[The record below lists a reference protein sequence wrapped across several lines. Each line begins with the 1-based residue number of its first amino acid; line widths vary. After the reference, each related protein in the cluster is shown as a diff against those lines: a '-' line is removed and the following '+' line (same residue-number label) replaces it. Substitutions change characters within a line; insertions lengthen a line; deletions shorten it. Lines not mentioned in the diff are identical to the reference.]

1 MKKKINKICF
11 YVVLSAT
18 LMQFLGACE
27 KKAETPTLPQSQAA
41 KVVKPQMPVQKPD
54 SSAKAIS
61 PAGSVTD
68 FNSQKDPF
76 KPFVAETKASPVAK
90 KNRFGQVLPILN
102 YDVSQFKIS
111 GIIIGLKENSAMIV
125 DPTGKPY
132 VVKTG
137 MDIGRNDGRITKIAP
152 NFIDV
157 FEQYRDENGKLI
169 KKTVRLTLPKKE

>member
-11 YVVLSAT
+11 YALFSVT
-18 LMQFLGACE
+18 LTLFSSACE
-27 KKAETPTLPQSQAA
+27 KKAETPPLQQPQASA
-41 KVVKPQMPVQKPD
+41 VVKPKMPVQRPE
-54 SSAKAIS
+54 SSARAI
-61 PAGSVTD
+61 PVAGSVTD
-68 FNSQKDPF
+68 FNTQKDPF
-76 KPFVAETKASPVAK
+76 KAFIAETKATPVAK

-102 YDVSQFKIS
+102 FDVSQFKIS
-111 GIIIGLKENSAMIV
+111 GIIIGLKENSAMVV

-152 NFIDV
+152 NFIEV

>member
-1 MKKKINKICF
+1 MKKKINKLSF
-11 YVVLSAT
+11 YIALFAT
-18 LMQFLGACE
+18 LTLFSSACE
-27 KKAETPTLPQSQAA
+27 KKAETPPLPQSQAP
-41 KVVKPQMPVQKPD
+41 KVEKPQMPLQKPV
-54 SSAKAIS
+54 SSVKS
-61 PAGSVTD
+61 TSVAGSVTD
-68 FNSQKDPF
+68 FSTQKDPF
-76 KPFVAETKASPVAK
+76 KPFLAETKRSPVAK

>member
-1 MKKKINKICF
+1 MKKKLNRISF
-11 YVVLSAT
+11 YVVLSAMLT
-18 LMQFLGACE
+18 LFSSACE
-27 KKAETPTLPQSQAA
+27 KKAETPPLPQPQAP
-41 KVVKPQMPVQKPD
+41 KIVKPPMPVQKQD
-54 SSAKAIS
+54 SSAKALS
-61 PAGSVTD
+61 PAGSVID
-68 FNSQKDPF
+68 FNTQKDPF

-102 YDVSQFKIS
+102 FDVPQFKIS
-111 GIIIGLKENSAMIV
+111 GIIIGLKEHSAMVV

-137 MDIGRNDGRITKIAP
+137 MDIGRNNGRITKIAP

>member
-1 MKKKINKICF
+1 MKKKLNKICF

-18 LMQFLGACE
+18 LTLVASGCE
-27 KKAETPTLPQSQAA
+27 KKAETPPLPQPQAP
-41 KVVKPQMPVQKPD
+41 KVMKPQMPVQKPV

-61 PAGSVTD
+61 ATGSVTD
-68 FNSQKDPF
+68 FSTQKDPF
-76 KPFVAETKASPVAK
+76 KPFVTDTKASPVAK
-90 KNRFGQVLPILN
+90 KNRFGQALPILN
-102 YDVSQFKIS
+102 YDVAQFKIS

-132 VVKTG
+132 VVKAG

-152 NFIDV
+152 NFIEV
-157 FEQYRDENGKLI
+157 FEQYRDDNGKLI

>member
-1 MKKKINKICF
+1 MKKKLNKICC

-18 LMQFLGACE
+18 LSFCLSSCE
-27 KKAETPTLPQSQAA
+27 KKAETPPLPQPQAP
-41 KVVKPQMPVQKPD
+41 KVAKPQIPVQKPV
-54 SSAKAIS
+54 STAKAIS
-61 PAGSVTD
+61 VTGVGTD
-68 FNSQKDPF
+68 FSTQKDPF

-102 YDVSQFKIS
+102 YDVPQFKIS

-132 VVKTG
+132 VVKAG
-137 MDIGRNDGRITKIAP
+137 MDIGRNNGRITKIAP
-152 NFIDV
+152 NFIEV
-157 FEQYRDENGKLI
+157 FEQYRDESGKLI